1 MFYYDRQSK
10 PQEKTR
16 TQEKNRAAQNARRRI
31 IPQQEGCTQGKA
43 SHPQSRCSAPQ
54 NRRNRTPPRSDYR
67 RARRTQG

>member
-43 SHPQSRCSAPQ
+43 SHPQSRCSAP
-54 NRRNRTPPRSDYR
+54 
-67 RARRTQG
+67 